1 VIASQRTP
9 DHGALVAGAMGEDSD
24 PLVKAFAKSV
34 TDYITYAVAAAATQP
49 AVVQPIAPALTL
61 PPQ

>member
-1 VIASQRTP
+1 
-9 DHGALVAGAMGEDSD
+9 MGEDSD